1 MVHHLV
7 EYVNYFQLKYN
18 IVLARTFDQLIVSN
32 QLHFFDICA
41 QFEISFF
48 HMLVQSILV
57 EIKRNNNLVDKMK
70 NEKNK

>member
-32 QLHFFDICA
+32 
-41 QFEISFF
+41 
-48 HMLVQSILV
+48 
-57 EIKRNNNLVDKMK
+57 
-70 NEKNK
+70 